1 MSDGR
6 RLARSL
12 FRTGFFSFAGKGL
25 GFLVPI
31 AVAGWFGVGRQ
42 TDTFFIAYAFV
53 FFAVG
58 VWGQGIELAALPHI
72 VRWRRTPQM
81 DVAAE
86 IRWSQRALFLLAVA
100 GTPVLTALFGALIL
114 RSVSGVVVVRT
125 AWLCFLLLLPM
136 FAAAGA
142 AGLSAAALGADGRF
156 AIPALSQGFRAIGV
170 LAAAV
175 LLRGRLGIL
184 SLAVGYS
191 AGEVIRFAVL
201 EAYRRSHE
209 PRPMLGES
217 SMARRGEA
225 ARSAWTTNVWPQFAA
240 LALVNAGPLLERWI
254 AARAGTGGITE
265 IDYGLRLF
273 AIPATIFDSSLA
285 SVLLAHWS
293 HTARESGLGTLHE
306 STKRVVG
313 IALALASA
321 IAAICI
327 WQRHTI
333 VGLLLLR
340 GKFDPASASIVA
352 QVFATLMIGFPL
364 GMAALV
370 FERAFMA
377 LHRTRSLL
385 GVAGAKLTV
394 RASVAIMC
402 GAKFGVLGVAVA
414 QPASSA
420 VDLLLQAVLWRK
432 GKETRD
438 AAA

>member
-6 RLARSL
+6 RLAQSL

-72 VRWRRTPQM
+72 VRWRRAAAI
-81 DVAAE
+81 DVPSE
-86 IRWSQRALFLLAVA
+86 ILWSQRALLLVATA
-100 GTPVLTALFGALIL
+100 GTLILAALFGGIIL

-136 FAAAGA
+136 FIAAGA
-142 AGLSAAALGADGRF
+142 AGLSAAALAAEGRF
-156 AIPALSQGFRAIGV
+156 AIPALSQGFRAVGV

-175 LLRGRLGIL
+175 LLRGRLGVL
-184 SLAVGYS
+184 SLALGYS
-191 AGEVIRFAVL
+191 AGELLRFVVL
-201 EAYRRSHE
+201 EAYRRRCERHALSVAVVAE
-209 PRPMLGES
+209 
-217 SMARRGEA
+217 RRGAA
-225 ARSAWTTNVWPQFAA
+225 ARDAWSINVWPQFAA
-240 LALVNAGPLLERWI
+240 LALVNAGPLIERWI
-254 AARAGTGGITE
+254 AARAGTGAITE

-285 SVLLAHWS
+285 AVLLAHWS
-293 HTARESGLGTLHE
+293 HTAREGGLSVLHE
-306 STKRVVG
+306 STKRVVL
-313 IALALASA
+313 IAFATAAVIASV
-321 IAAICI
+321 CI
-327 WQRHTI
+327 WQRHAI

-340 GKFDPASASIVA
+340 GKFDVNSASIVA

-364 GMAALV
+364 GMASLV

-377 LHRTRSLL
+377 VHRTRSLL

-394 RASVAIMC
+394 RATVAIIL

-420 VDLLLQAVLWRK
+420 ADLLLQAVLWRQ
-432 GKETRD
+432 GRGIRE
-438 AAA
+438 AVA

>member
-58 VWGQGIELAALPHI
+58 VWGQGIELTALPHI
-72 VRWRRTPQM
+72 VRWRRTPEI
-81 DVAAE
+81 DVGAE
-86 IRWSQRALFLLAVA
+86 IRWSQRALFLLAVV
-100 GTPVLTALFGALIL
+100 GTLILAALFGAVIL
-114 RSVSGVVVVRT
+114 RSVSGVVVTRT

-136 FAAAGA
+136 FVAAGA
-142 AGLSAAALGADGRF
+142 AGLSAAALAAEGRF
-156 AIPALSQGFRAIGV
+156 AVPALSQGFRAVGV
-170 LAAAV
+170 LAAAA
-175 LLRGRLGIL
+175 LLRGRIGVL
-184 SLAVGYS
+184 SLAIGYS
-191 AGEVIRFAVL
+191 VGELIRFVVL
-201 EAYRRSHE
+201 ETYRRRSE
-209 PRPMLGES
+209 ARAIKSDAAPRQHG
-217 SMARRGEA
+217 AAVRG
-225 ARSAWTTNVWPQFAA
+225 AWFANVWPQFAA

-254 AARAGTGGITE
+254 AARAGTGAITE

-285 SVLLAHWS
+285 AVLLAHWS
-293 HTARESGLGTLHE
+293 NTAREGGLNILHE
-306 STKRVVG
+306 STKRVVL
-313 IALALASA
+313 IALAMASV
-321 IAAICI
+321 IAGVCI
-327 WQRHTI
+327 WQRHAI

-340 GKFDPASASIVA
+340 GKFDVNSAAIVA

-377 LHRTRSLL
+377 VHRTRTLL

-394 RASVAIMC
+394 RAGVAIVL

-420 VDLLLQAVLWRK
+420 ADLLLQAVLWRK
-432 GKETRD
+432 GKGASD
-438 AAA
+438 GAA